1 MISKFLKA
9 LKANYYKWPSRTWC
23 YSRGF
28 HMLGLIWAQIP
39 RQTLKSEPRG
49 LSRLRE
55 TSRTALVRWS
65 RLESYQFLVNEG
77 THQEGVFFRLL
88 CIFTGQAAGKV
99 YSPHLM
105 AWFLVSEVER
115 RESWLS
121 SLRFE
126 HSCIGQATSVEL
138 LKRRERKPPKHL
150 SSFEKSNSRH
160 FLWLVYGIH
169 TLVSAPILQ
178 ASSKTLKTCT
188 VWRIPRCSSL
198 LKTMLW
204 FLSSR

>member
-9 LKANYYKWPSRTWC
+9 LKANYYKWPSRTQC
-23 YSRGF
+23 YSWGF

-39 RQTLKSEPRG
+39 RQTLESEPRG

-55 TSRTALVRWS
+55 TFRTALVRWS
-65 RLESYQFLVNEG
+65 MLESYQFLVNEG
-77 THQEGVFFRLL
+77 TRQEGVFFRLL
-88 CIFTGQAAGKV
+88 CIFIGQAAGKV
-99 YSPHLM
+99 YSPHFM

-121 SLRFE
+121 SLLFE
-126 HSCIGQATSVEL
+126 CSCIGQATSVEL
-138 LKRRERKPPKHL
+138 LKRRERKPPKHM

-169 TLVSAPILQ
+169 TIMSAPILQ
-178 ASSKTLKTCT
+178 ASSKTLQTCT
-188 VWRIPRCSSL
+188 VWRIPHCSSL